1 MSVRLKAAL
10 DWLITG
16 SGVDELD
23 TDTRMEA
30 DRASVLNVCTSEY
43 YFT

>member
-1 MSVRLKAAL
+1 MSVNLKAAL

-30 DRASVLNVCTSEY
+30 DGASVLNVCTSEY

>member
-1 MSVRLKAAL
+1 MSKKLSAL

-30 DRASVLNVCTSEY
+30 DGASVLNVCTSDY

>member
-1 MSVRLKAAL
+1 MSVRLSAL

-30 DRASVLNVCTSEY
+30 DVASVLNVCTSE
-43 YFT
+43 

>member
-1 MSVRLKAAL
+1 MSVKLKAAL

-16 SGVDELD
+16 SCVDELD

-30 DRASVLNVCTSEY
+30 DVASVLNVCTSE
-43 YFT
+43 